1 MSWRCPTPP
10 SLFLEMACD
19 WSRYHCVRQ
28 DPAPPLDGEDVSGG
42 AHEEHGRACNF
53 GPNKLF
59 KPLLVLVWCTVWKCE
74 RSPFHLLLPWK
85 GKKWRL
91 FCTISQQ
98 RFNLLNS
105 HFHSGFIY
113 YWTKFLQIKNPLLS
127 FIFIF
132 MLRHLEEHFKH
143 LKFYKHLLSLG
154 NNELFCLNTIWALGN
169 LAK

>member
-42 AHEEHGRACNF
+42 EHEEHGRACNF

-59 KPLLVLVWCTVWKCE
+59 KPLLVLLWCTVWKCE
-74 RSPFHLLLPWK
+74 WSPFSSTASLKREKIETFLHNLPTK
-85 GKKWRL
+85 
-91 FCTISQQ
+91 FES
-98 RFNLLNS
+98 FS
-105 HFHSGFIY
+105 HIYSGSIY
-113 YWTKFLQIKNPLLS
+113 FWTKFVQIKNPLLS

-143 LKFYKHLLSLG
+143 LKFYKQLLSLG
-154 NNELFCLNTIWALGN
+154 NNELFCQNTIWALSN